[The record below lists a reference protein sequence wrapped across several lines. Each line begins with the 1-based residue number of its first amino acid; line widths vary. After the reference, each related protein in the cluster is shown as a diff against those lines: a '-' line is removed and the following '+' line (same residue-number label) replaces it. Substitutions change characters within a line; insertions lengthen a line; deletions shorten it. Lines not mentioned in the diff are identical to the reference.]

1 MINVY
6 YTKTSMWEYD
16 FLVNDIF
23 NKTLY
28 NTEVK
33 FTLFDKNTK
42 IVQNDY
48 KNIIVFNNKN
58 SLKQVENMIHV
69 LKPKVVFH
77 LSDEYGQDHKYY
89 DLYCKYNILVFHQYN
104 HNNITYNYDI
114 QFQIPLAYV
123 SCYCD
128 DKSSLDIE
136 LSSDKQYDFSY
147 VGMLKKDRKEM
158 LDTFAKE
165 FTKNYVHTGKTN
177 WSNPQN
183 QEIKPLEVYDIYHKS
198 IFVPI
203 GRGNKSLDC
212 SRLYESILAGAIP
225 VMCCS
230 QEELKDS
237 YKFNGNLPQIISA
250 ETWDEAIILCK
261 DIYHDEMKKN
271 DIIQY
276 NLKWWKEQ
284 IMDISFK
291 INNQFI

>member
-1 MINVY
+1 
-6 YTKTSMWEYD
+6 MWEYD
-16 FLVNDIF
+16 FFVNDIF
-23 NKTLY
+23 NKKLY
-28 NTEVK
+28 NTEIK

-48 KNIIVFNNKN
+48 KNIIVINNKVL
-58 SLKQVENMIHV
+58 LKQVENMINL
-69 LKPKVVFH
+69 LKPKVIFH

-89 DLYCKYNILVFHQYN
+89 DLYCKYNIIVFHQYN
-104 HNNITYNYDI
+104 HNNITYNCNNHI
-114 QFQIPLAYV
+114 QIPLAYV

-128 DKSSLDIE
+128 DKTSLEIE
-136 LSSDKQYDFSY
+136 LSVDKHYDFSY

-158 LDTFAKE
+158 LDKFAKE

-183 QEIKPLEVYDIYHKS
+183 QEIKPTELYEKYSKT

-203 GRGNKSLDC
+203 GRGNNSLDC

-230 QEELKDS
+230 QEELTNS
-237 YKFNGNLPQIISA
+237 YKFDGNLPKIILA
-250 ETWDEAIILCK
+250 ETWDKAIIQCK
-261 DIYHDEMKKN
+261 DIYNDEVKKN

-276 NLKWWKEQ
+276 NLKWWKNQ
-284 IMDISFK
+284 ITEISKK
-291 INNQFI
+291 INKVLLIF